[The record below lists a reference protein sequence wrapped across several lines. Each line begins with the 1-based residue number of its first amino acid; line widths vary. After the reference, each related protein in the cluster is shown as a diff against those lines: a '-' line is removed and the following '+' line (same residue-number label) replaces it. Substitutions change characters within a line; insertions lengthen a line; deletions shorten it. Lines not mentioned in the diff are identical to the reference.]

1 MTDEQVAALGPA
13 FADYLRS
20 FRPCFVTRDTFAH
33 LGTYARGL
41 LSDLPRKSVEPVALA
56 AGCAVRTLQE
66 FLTHHV
72 WDHGRMRDE
81 LQRRVARDHLPAPG
95 SRPAGGVGV
104 VGWVR
109 RDRRREEGRQDAGR
123 PAAVLR
129 RVGQGRQL
137 RGHRP
142 PRLPVWRVH
151 GAARQRPVPAR
162 AHLGGRPRPLPRRP
176 RPRRRRLPQQVAGR
190 AGAGRPRPRQRRPLR
205 LAHLSTSGTAASRG
219 SSRGSTPAG
228 RCTPARCRRTCRASR
243 AARSTAR
250 CSGRSRPS
258 RSPARAGSPSR
269 CGARPGS
276 GSGWPARRWATRC
289 GRCGPRRSTSPATG
303 GRPTAPTGWHR
314 RPQRRHRRGEVLR
327 VQRAAADGTDDA
339 VEGRVHAG
347 GRRARVP
354 PGEDGGG
361 LRPLRGP
368 QLPGADAAHGGV
380 PASAAVRRRADG
392 PAAGGKTRR

>member
-162 AHLGGRPRPLPRRP
+162 AHLGGPTAAAAAPP
-176 RPRRRRLPQQVAGR
+176 
-190 AGAGRPRPRQRRPLR
+190 
-205 LAHLSTSGTAASRG
+205 TSPTTSATAASGG
-219 SSRGSTPAG
+219 SRWS
-228 RCTPARCRRTCRASR
+228 
-243 AARSTAR
+243 RSTAPAATASASTGSPLDEWYGGKPGFLAGLDAR
-250 CSGRSRPS
+250 GPLYACEVPPDLPCFASRPKY
-258 RSPARAGSPSR
+258 RSLQRPFAAKPVASACRFAKPLRGKPWKRVRLARKTMGDQVWEVRAAQVHL
-269 CGARPGS
+269 ARD
-276 GSGWPARRWATRC
+276 
-289 GRCGPRRSTSPATG
+289 
-303 GRPTAPTGWHR
+303 GRPTDRT
-314 RPQRRHRRGEVLR
+314 
-327 VQRAAADGTDDA
+327 
-339 VEGRVHAG
+339 
-347 GRRARVP
+347 
-354 PGEDGGG
+354 
-361 LRPLRGP
+361 
-368 QLPGADAAHGGV
+368 
-380 PASAAVRRRADG
+380 
-392 PAAGGKTRR
+392 